1 MRTLV
6 LSALLVIAFPLL
18 AASAPLTFEEADT
31 DGDGLISADEAASVE
46 GLDFD
51 AADTDS
57 DGTLTVDE
65 YEIAVKNLS
74 PSTADST
81 SDTNNTNNSASAVE
95 RPSERKALPTPAA
108 SAAPSTNH
116 AGGSANTSPMPTA
129 PPSAP
134 AKP

>member
-51 AADTDS
+51 TADTDS

-74 PSTADST
+74 PSAADGT
-81 SDTNNTNNSASAVE
+81 SDTNNSASAVE

-129 PPSAP
+129 PPSVP

>member
-81 SDTNNTNNSASAVE
+81 SDTNNSASAVE

-116 AGGSANTSPMPTA
+116 AGGSTNTSPMPTA

>member
-6 LSALLVIAFPLL
+6 LSALLIIAFPLL

-81 SDTNNTNNSASAVE
+81 SDTNNSASAVE
-95 RPSERKALPTPAA
+95 RPSARKALPTPAA

>member
-65 YEIAVKNLS
+65 YEIAVKNLL

-81 SDTNNTNNSASAVE
+81 SDTNNSASAVE
-95 RPSERKALPTPAA
+95 RLSERKALPTPAA

-116 AGGSANTSPMPTA
+116 AGGSANTSPMPTV

>member
-57 DGTLTVDE
+57 DVTLTVDE
-65 YEIAVKNLS
+65 YEIAGKDL
-74 PSTADST
+74 
-81 SDTNNTNNSASAVE
+81 
-95 RPSERKALPTPAA
+95 
-108 SAAPSTNH
+108 
-116 AGGSANTSPMPTA
+116 
-129 PPSAP
+129 
-134 AKP
+134 

>member
-81 SDTNNTNNSASAVE
+81 SDTNNSTSAVE
-95 RPSERKALPTPAA
+95 RPSERKTLPTPAA

-129 PPSAP
+129 PPSVP